1 MFYLSTRNNKISKAP
16 SEAVLEGIA
25 KDGGLYMPKSFDGCA
40 FPMEKLTKMSNKD
53 ISATVIS
60 LLFKGDKMLENK
72 DGEFAGAY
80 ELVSKAYDGKFDNE
94 DFAPL
99 ASVNGAYV
107 MELYHGPTCAF
118 KDVALQLLP
127 QLVSA
132 AKKSTGE
139 KDEIVI
145 LTATSGDTGSAALSG
160 FSGVDGIK
168 IIVFYPRKGISAVQH
183 LCLLSWR

>member
-1 MFYLSTRNNKISKAP
+1 MFYLSTRNNKICKSP

-25 KDGGLYMPKSFDGCA
+25 KDGGLYMPKTFEGCN
-40 FPMEKLTKMSNKD
+40 FPMEKLAKMTNKE

-60 LLFKGDKMLENK
+60 LLFAGDSMLANEN
-72 DGEFAGAY
+72 GELAGAY
-80 ELVSKAYDGKFDNE
+80 NLVSKAYDGKFENE
-94 DFAPL
+94 DYAPL
-99 ASVNGAYV
+99 SDVDGAYV

-132 AKKSTGE
+132 AKKARGE

-160 FSGVDGIK
+160 FSPLAFFAADTSCG
-168 IIVFYPRKGISAVQH
+168 RS
-183 LCLLSWR
+183 